1 MGRDQTEIVNRARNL
16 ERDLVSL
23 RQQEAFYRAQA
34 EEFEGKIASLN
45 QALKDAHKRHDDI
58 NTKYLGLLNGGE
70 SSKYPHINH
79 IRSQSNQTFS
89 QLEEAKKEVIVNKKQ
104 VEKLQGKVNESL
116 Q

>member
-1 MGRDQTEIVNRARNL
+1 
-16 ERDLVSL
+16 LVSL

-45 QALKDAHKRHDDI
+45 QSLKDAHKRHDDI

-104 VEKLQGKVNESL
+104 VEKLLGKVSECL